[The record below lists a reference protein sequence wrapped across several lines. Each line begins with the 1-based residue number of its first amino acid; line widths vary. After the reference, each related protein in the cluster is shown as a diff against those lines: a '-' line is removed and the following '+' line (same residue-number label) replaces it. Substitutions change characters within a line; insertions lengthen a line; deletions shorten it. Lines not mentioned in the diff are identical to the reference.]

1 MEDANKETTETTAET
16 IGLAAASNTNT
27 TTSHPEEV
35 VPQQPPSAA
44 AAGSVSA
51 SAPNTSE
58 PAPKPFVMSM
68 PKIPQGAEMVAPHDP
83 DKVEPH
89 ILATMPKIPAGA
101 EMTTPIID
109 EPLPAP
115 LPVEMTQPEVEP
127 QSPAMTV
134 RPMMAVPLDLSGSDI
149 EPSMASTSDIPEGT
163 APQDMSQVLAGIK
176 LPERHEFRALGD
188 IPTPQK
194 QDPTVIPLEPPAPVV
209 TRMPRPD
216 VPQDALAA
224 VHTFRADVQDVV
236 KDQNISLIHAASLE
250 SDRKHTGDSALPN
263 LGAQQRMRRTIGI
276 VFAIMLFLGLGSA
289 ALFGIAFVAQQHN
302 TQVAVPEDTSLI
314 FAEQHTA
321 LSIDNAV
328 PANVKQNIA
337 DLRLTSNAPLGAIT
351 RVIPT
356 LTTKAADGTV
366 TQRLATTQEFLKAL
380 GVSVS
385 DDFYRAVSDQFFFGI
400 HTVDKN
406 VPVLVIP
413 VTSYDRA
420 FAAMLAWEPQMN
432 ADLAPAFTAVP
443 SSVAGPNGP
452 EPRTFE
458 DTVMRNYDVRALKD
472 DNNYIQLYYSF
483 PTPNILIIAESPY
496 SFSEVLS
503 RLQSGRKL

>member
-1 MEDANKETTETTAET
+1 MVPPSEPDK
-16 IGLAAASNTNT
+16 
-27 TTSHPEEV
+27 V
-35 VPQQPPSAA
+35 VPHIL
-44 AAGSVSA
+44 
-51 SAPNTSE
+51 T
-58 PAPKPFVMSM
+58 SM
-68 PKIPQGAEMVAPHDP
+68 PQVPRDAEMV
-83 DKVEPH
+83 
-89 ILATMPKIPAGA
+89 MPVQ
-101 EMTTPIID
+101 E
-109 EPLPAP
+109 EPLPVVP
-115 LPVEMTQPEVEP
+115 SIESPQEPSIEKPVN
-127 QSPAMTV
+127 PAVTI
-134 RPMMAVPLDLSGSDI
+134 RPMMAPPPNMTVHEPEISEEGSPAVSG
-149 EPSMASTSDIPEGT
+149 AT
-163 APQDMSQVLAGIK
+163 DMSQMLSGIK
-176 LPERHEFRALGD
+176 LPERKEFRALGD
-188 IPTPQK
+188 IPLAPK
-194 QDPTVIPLEPPAPVV
+194 EEPRVIPLEPPAPVV
-209 TRMPRPD
+209 TRMPRPE
-216 VPQDALAA
+216 VPQDALET
-224 VHTFRADVQDVV
+224 VHTFRADVQGAV

-250 SDRKHTGDSALPN
+250 SDKKRTGDSSLPN
-263 LGAQQRMRRTIGI
+263 PGAQQRMRRTVGV
-276 VFAIMLFLGLGSA
+276 VFAIVFFLGLGSA

-314 FAEQHTA
+314 FAEQHTV
-321 LSIDNAV
+321 LPIDNAV
-328 PANVKQNIA
+328 PANIKQNIA
-337 DLRLTSNAPLGAIT
+337 DMRLTSSAPLGAIT

-356 LTTKAADGTV
+356 ITTKAADGTV

-443 SSVAGPNGP
+443 ASMAGPTGP
-452 EPRTFE
+452 VPRTFQ

-496 SFSEVLS
+496 SFSELLS